1 MLGAENVT
9 ALLVLLQSVAGFSE
23 TATLPAAD
31 APPPALPRL
40 ERQATMMADVPTES
54 KAVEVTMLEGQCC
67 MIPLTIENVGKF
79 VVDRV
84 LIDVESS
91 CSLLS
96 KYSRHSHP
104 LVPFTGESP
113 TCV

>member
-1 MLGAENVT
+1 
-9 ALLVLLQSVAGFSE
+9 
-23 TATLPAAD
+23 
-31 APPPALPRL
+31 
-40 ERQATMMADVPTES
+40 
-54 KAVEVTMLEGQCC
+54 MLEGQCC

-84 LIDVESS
+84 LVDVESS

-104 LVPFTGESP
+104 LVPFTGELR

>member
-1 MLGAENVT
+1 
-9 ALLVLLQSVAGFSE
+9 
-23 TATLPAAD
+23 
-31 APPPALPRL
+31 
-40 ERQATMMADVPTES
+40 MMADVPTES

-84 LIDVESS
+84 LVDVESS

-104 LVPFTGESP
+104 LVPFTGELR